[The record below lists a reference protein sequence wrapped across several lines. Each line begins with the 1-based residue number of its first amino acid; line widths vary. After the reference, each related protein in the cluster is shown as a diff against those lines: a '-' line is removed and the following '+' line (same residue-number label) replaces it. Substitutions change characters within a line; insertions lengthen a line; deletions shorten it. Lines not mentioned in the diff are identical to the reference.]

1 MNRKPH
7 SYSSVELGNVSG
19 LVSPPALTPGC
30 LRGIHKNRLMPLG
43 EHYNKITIIIP
54 PQTICTAYKALV
66 HCFICGNFYNPLT
79 LGATE
84 TREVKKN
91 NNLSINR
98 KVKTWVWVFQL
109 QTQCPSCL
117 PNCPFLPFSKVHHPK
132 CWQDISPCA
141 FATVAEGHTSLRQLY
156 CVPLSGFPKVY
167 SVMLTGNMRLDQ

>member
-84 TREVKKN
+84 TREVKKTTTCQLTEKSKPESGFFSYEPSALPVCQTAPSF
-91 NNLSINR
+91 LSAKSIILNVGR
-98 KVKTWVWVFQL
+98 
-109 QTQCPSCL
+109 
-117 PNCPFLPFSKVHHPK
+117 
-132 CWQDISPCA
+132 ISPH
-141 FATVAEGHTSLRQLY
+141 VHLLLLLRITHPYVSYIVFLY
-156 CVPLSGFPKVY
+156 QVSPKFI
-167 SVMLTGNMRLDQ
+167 L